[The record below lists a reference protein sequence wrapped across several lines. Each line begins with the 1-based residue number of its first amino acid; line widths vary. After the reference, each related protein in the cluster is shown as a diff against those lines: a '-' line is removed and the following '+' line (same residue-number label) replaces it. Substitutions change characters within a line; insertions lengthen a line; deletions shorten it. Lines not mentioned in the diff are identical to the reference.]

1 MAAARGVTL
10 RELYVSLAAVGR
22 LLLLLGVVG
31 GLLKER
37 TPISEPL
44 IALIAGVLIGPAALG
59 LLDLAELGN
68 QTLILKEAALVTL
81 GIALVGVALRL
92 PVGYASGNWRLLV
105 VLLGIVMPLMWIVSG
120 LLVYLILGLPFW
132 VSVLIGA
139 IVTPTDPVV
148 ASSIVAGGVA
158 ERNLPARLRHAI
170 SAESG
175 FNDGLALP
183 FVVLPVLVLTEPQG
197 EVLGHWLTHTVLLE
211 IVAGAAVAA
220 LMGYVA
226 GKTLRWAERKEA
238 MERTSL
244 LTISLALSLTVL
256 GVTELLHLN
265 GVLAAFVAGI
275 VFNFAG
281 SSEVKESQEEIQE
294 AISRFFD
301 LPVFV
306 IVGMAL
312 PWEGWLQL
320 GWGGILLATA
330 VLLFRHLA
338 GVLALRPLLGAL
350 QGKAEDVLFS
360 CGWFG
365 PVGAAALYYAAFSL
379 RETGIEAAWT
389 VGSLVICA
397 SVLVHG
403 ITATPLTKLYGRHP
417 QVCEVVC
424 ILSRMQDVAT
434 PSSPQP
440 TRTTCTSPGPC
451 IPTNSDISMSP
462 DRLGPVWKHTLAGN
476 TPASPPA
483 YFSMASGTVSKILS
497 TGTTAT

>member
-1 MAAARGVTL
+1 M
-10 RELYVSLAAVGR
+10 RELYVSLAAVGG
-22 LLLLLGVVG
+22 LLLLLGVLG

-37 TPISEPL
+37 TPVSEPL
-44 IALIAGVLIGPAALG
+44 IALLAGVLIGPAALG
-59 LLDLAELGN
+59 LLDLARLGN
-68 QTLILKEAALVTL
+68 ETVILEEAALVTL

-92 PVGYASGNWRLLV
+92 PMGYASGNWRLLV
-105 VLLGIVMPLMWIVSG
+105 VLLGIVMPLMWTVSG

-139 IVTPTDPVV
+139 IITPTDPVV

-158 ERNLPARLRHAI
+158 ERNLPAPLRYAI

-183 FVVLPVLVLTEPQG
+183 FVVLPVLVLTEPPG

-211 IVAGAAVAA
+211 IVAGAALAA
-220 LMGYVA
+220 LMGYAA
-226 GKTLRWAERKEA
+226 GKTLRWAERKET
-238 MERTSL
+238 MEHTSL

-281 SSEVKESQEEIQE
+281 SSDAKESQEEIQE

-301 LPVFV
+301 LPIFV
-306 IVGMAL
+306 LLGMAL
-312 PWEGWLQL
+312 PWREWLEL
-320 GWGGILLATA
+320 GWGGVLLTAA
-330 VLLFRHLA
+330 VLLIRRLPT
-338 GVLALRPLLGAL
+338 VLALRPLLGPL
-350 QGKAEDVLFS
+350 RGRTKDVLFL
-360 CGWFG
+360 GWFG
-365 PVGAAALYYAAFSL
+365 PVGAAALYYAAFSY

-403 ITATPLTKLYGRHP
+403 ISATPLTKLYGRLP
-417 QVCEVVC
+417 RGV
-424 ILSRMQDVAT
+424 
-434 PSSPQP
+434 
-440 TRTTCTSPGPC
+440 
-451 IPTNSDISMSP
+451 
-462 DRLGPVWKHTLAGN
+462 
-476 TPASPPA
+476 
-483 YFSMASGTVSKILS
+483 
-497 TGTTAT
+497 